1 MPATRVRSVERIAT
15 RLRSAIMSG
24 DYRPGAVLP
33 QVELARSFG
42 VSRTPLREALRRLE
56 AEGLVESLQN
66 QRARVATI
74 DAESLDVLYT
84 ERILVEAMG
93 IKVTVPHLTEID
105 LNGLLAAT
113 AALRIALERDDVA
126 ATAEAR
132 RALHARY
139 VAKAGERL
147 RSTIATQFDLCERYR
162 RLYDDRAATWSDDY
176 GAIAGVC
183 IGRNADEASRLIARV
198 EARCARSVL
207 AHIDAAYEPTAIR
220 TALQMLEGSSAPSA
234 RDGRAR

>member
-1 MPATRVRSVERIAT
+1 
-15 RLRSAIMSG
+15 MSG
-24 DYRPGAVLP
+24 DYRPGALLS
-33 QVELARSFG
+33 QVELARNFG

-74 DAESLDVLYT
+74 DAESLDVLFT

-93 IKVTVPHLTEID
+93 VKVTVPFLTEID

-113 AALRIALERDDVA
+113 AALRIALEREDTSAVDG
-126 ATAEAR
+126 AR

-139 VAKAGERL
+139 VARAGRRL

-162 RLYDDRAATWSDDY
+162 LLYGDLPQALGEEYA
-176 GAIAGVC
+176 AIASAC
-183 IGRNADEASRLIARV
+183 IARNADDAYRRIARLEV
-198 EARCARSVL
+198 RLARAVL
-207 AHIDAAYEPTAIR
+207 ARVNAAYEPTAIR
-220 TALQMLEGSSAPSA
+220 TALQMLEGTGAA
-234 RDGRAR
+234 AAAQRETR